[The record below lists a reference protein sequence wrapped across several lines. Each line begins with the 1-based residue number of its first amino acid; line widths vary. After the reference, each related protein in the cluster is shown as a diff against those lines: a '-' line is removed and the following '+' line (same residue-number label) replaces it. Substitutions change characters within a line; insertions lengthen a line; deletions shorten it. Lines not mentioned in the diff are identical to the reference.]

1 MDIVQRRES
10 WIHTHF
16 VTDCVRL
23 SHAQA
28 RDIETALLPILRQH
42 YIVYGIHFVESR
54 HDPGIRIVL
63 ECIPLRSTLDHI
75 EAALRQIIAPI
86 PARPTP
92 VQTVTTEAVIL
103 TPEQARRAAAPTA
116 DNAGA

>member
-23 SHAQA
+23 SHTQA
-28 RDIETALLPILRQH
+28 REIESALLPILRQH
-42 YIVYGIHFVESR
+42 YIVYGIHFEESR

-63 ECIPLRSTLDHI
+63 ECIPLRSTLEQI
-75 EAALRQIIAPI
+75 EAALSRIIAPI
-86 PARPTP
+86 PAKPVP
-92 VQTVTTEAVIL
+92 VQTVKTEPTIL
-103 TPEQARRAAAPTA
+103 TPEQARRVSAPATQ
-116 DNAGA
+116 NACD